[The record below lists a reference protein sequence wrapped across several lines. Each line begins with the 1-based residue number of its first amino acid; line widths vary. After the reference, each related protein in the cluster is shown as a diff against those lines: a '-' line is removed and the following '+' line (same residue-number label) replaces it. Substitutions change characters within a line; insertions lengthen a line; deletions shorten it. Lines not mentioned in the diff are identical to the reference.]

1 MHKPIIQIQ
10 KTVAPTLFSD
20 VNCVFLTD
28 ETMVERK
35 NKILTRMNDEGFDAI
50 MIYTDLEHGGN
61 FEYLTGFVPRFEEG
75 LLILTKQGQATLI
88 LGNENLK
95 MANHSRLAVTLKHC
109 AYFSLPNQPMD
120 NAQSLEDIFAEIDLS
135 RLSKIGLVGWKMFT
149 SPSANNRLLF
159 DIPYFI
165 VDAIKNSIAANTL
178 LENAAYL
185 FISGNKGA
193 RITNNENEIAHYEYA
208 ANLASNCMFNAMNA
222 IEPGIPETV
231 LGTLLSAEGQR
242 HTVVTIAASGQ
253 RFEKANFFPT
263 NKKVARGLP
272 LCLTTGFK
280 GGLSSRTG
288 FVIADESELPDTQ
301 KDYLDRVA
309 KPYFAAVVTWL
320 EQIKIGMLGGDMY
333 DLIEQILPK
342 EKYGWHLNPGHL
354 TAEEEWMSS
363 PIYKQSTETL
373 QSGMILQ
380 IDIIPSVSGY
390 TGVSAEECVALA
402 DKELQAKIAASYPEL
417 WQRIIK
423 RRTYIRTVLKIK
435 LADEVLPLS
444 NTVAYLRPFL
454 LAKELSFTC

>member
-1 MHKPIIQIQ
+1 MNKPIIQLQ
-10 KTVAPTLFSD
+10 KTAEPTLFPD
-20 VNCVFLTD
+20 INCVFLTD

-35 NKILTRMNDEGFDAI
+35 NKILARMNEEGFDAI
-50 MIYTDLEHGGN
+50 IIYTDLEHGSN

-95 MANHSRLAVTLKHC
+95 MANYSRLPVTLKHC

-120 NAQSLEDIFAEIDLS
+120 HEQSLEDIFAEINLNS
-135 RLSKIGLVGWKMFT
+135 FAKIGLVGWKMFT
-149 SPSANNRLLF
+149 APSVNNRLLF
-159 DIPYFI
+159 DMPYFI
-165 VDAIKNSIAANTL
+165 VDAIKNSIAADNR

-185 FISGNKGA
+185 FISGDRGA
-193 RITNNENEIAHYEYA
+193 RTTNNDNEIAHYEYA
-208 ANLASNCMFNAMNA
+208 ANLASGCILNAMNA
-222 IEPGIPETV
+222 IEPGIPETA
-231 LGTLLSAEGQR
+231 LGSLLSAEGQR
-242 HTVVTIAASGQ
+242 HNVVTIAASGQ

-263 NKKVARGLP
+263 NKKVVRGAP
-272 LCLTTGFK
+272 LCLTIGYR

-301 KDYLDRVA
+301 KDYLSRVA

-320 EQIKIGMLGGDMY
+320 EQIKIGMPGGAMY
-333 DLIEQILPK
+333 DLIEHVLPK
-342 EKYGWHLNPGHL
+342 EQYGWHLNPGHL

-402 DKELQAKIAASYPEL
+402 DQALQAKIKAAYPEL
-417 WQRIIK
+417 WQRIIT
-423 RRTYIRTVLKIK
+423 RRRYIETVLKIK

-444 NTVAYLRPFL
+444 NTVGYLRPFL
-454 LAKELSFTC
+454 LAKEYSFTC